1 MVLFHIQNGI
11 SHGSESLSP
20 TVVTESDKRYKH
32 GGNEHLIIKKKK
44 MGAYVSVSYI
54 VRVKH
59 SFKWLYRCFLDL
71 AKKIAIRLCFAALG
85 LRLITQL
92 TRI

>member
-1 MVLFHIQNGI
+1 VVLFHIQNGI

-32 GGNEHLIIKKKK
+32 GGNEHLIIKKK

-71 AKKIAIRLCFAALG
+71 AKKIAIAALG